1 VSNTDS
7 GLISSELLVSFLK
20 KMDELKLLP
29 RMDGLKPFLLLDG
42 HGSRLEL
49 PFLQYMNSP
58 DHEWVVCI
66 GVPYGTSYW
75 QVGDSSEQ
83 NGSYKL
89 ALTNYKRELVMKKQR
104 HCFKNP
110 QLETYEIVVIMN
122 EASKKSFARV
132 EFNEDAITA
141 HGWYPLT
148 RNLCDHPD
156 FSATKENE
164 CREKEVMGQATEAL
178 LLC

>member
-1 VSNTDS
+1 LFWGKEAPCIVSNTDS

-49 PFLQYMNSP
+49 PFLQYLNSP

-66 GVPYGTSYW
+66 GVLYGTFY
-75 QVGDSSEQ
+75 
-83 NGSYKL
+83 
-89 ALTNYKRELVMKKQR
+89 
-104 HCFKNP
+104 
-110 QLETYEIVVIMN
+110 
-122 EASKKSFARV
+122 
-132 EFNEDAITA
+132 
-141 HGWYPLT
+141 WYPLT
-148 RNLCDHPD
+148 RNLCDHPE